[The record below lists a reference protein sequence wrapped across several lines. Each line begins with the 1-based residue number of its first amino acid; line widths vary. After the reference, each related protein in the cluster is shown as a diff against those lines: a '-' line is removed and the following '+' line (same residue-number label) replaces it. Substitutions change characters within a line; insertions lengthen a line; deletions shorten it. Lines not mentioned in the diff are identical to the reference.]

1 MIALTVTVSTYVG
14 ITVNWQTRVPPHNS
28 LLSVANFFSRVRIS
42 SVCWTR
48 EMYTESS
55 AGKNK
60 VKIKNGLVQQAG
72 TNRKSATERLLAI
85 F

>member
-1 MIALTVTVSTYVG
+1 
-14 ITVNWQTRVPPHNS
+14 
-28 LLSVANFFSRVRIS
+28 
-42 SVCWTR
+42 
-48 EMYTESS
+48 MYTESS